1 MLKAQ
6 KVLALNVDALLIS
19 FICMLMLLILSLH
32 QERTDRNLV
41 GMKLKRF
48 SFFGNEISLLET
60 LTLMTSNMTFCLYLM
75 NKMRGNL
82 IKIRSC
88 GTFKWFNWFD
98 RLCIE

>member
-1 MLKAQ
+1 MLNAP

-32 QERTDRNLV
+32 QERSDKNLV
-41 GMKLKRF
+41 GMKLRV
-48 SFFGNEISLLET
+48 SVSVENEISLLKT
-60 LTLMTSNMTFCLYLM
+60 LTLMTPYIAFCLYLM

-88 GTFKWFNWFD
+88 TSFKSG
-98 RLCIE
+98 CQ